1 VRGDDALAERGR
13 RRDGIERQRD
23 QRRGLA
29 VFVARAPAGD
39 ALRQMDAKNACLV
52 RRCCPDG
59 VERRDRFV
67 LFVSHQ

>member
-1 VRGDDALAERGR
+1 VRGDHALAQLTR

-29 VFVARAPAGD
+29 VFVARAAAGD
-39 ALRQMDAKNACLV
+39 ALRQMDAKHARLV